1 MMLLSENKKQP
12 IFNRFCFH
20 FKPLYVKNC
29 INMTEE
35 SKASLLSPS
44 SLIPRRRRRARA
56 AMSKEMLSTLLV
68 LRQWQSDRL
77 KNTHQ
82 DLLDSPDFGAACNF
96 FLTDVYAPR
105 DFSQRDEDIL
115 YVYHAMKRI
124 MPAPIMRTLN
134 LVISLN
140 DLTTKLDQKLLQVM
154 MEELQVTDQVTVE
167 MYAEGYRL
175 CDNYDERVKQIDL
188 IVALGRS
195 VNKLVR
201 LPLIGFSL
209 RLAHAP
215 AHLSGWAE
223 LQGFLERGF
232 AAFKR
237 MKRVEPFLKTIEQ
250 REKQILDQIYA
261 GEAEPFKLGNE

>member
-1 MMLLSENKKQP
+1 M
-12 IFNRFCFH
+12 
-20 FKPLYVKNC
+20 
-29 INMTEE
+29 
-35 SKASLLSPS
+35 
-44 SLIPRRRRRARA
+44 
-56 AMSKEMLSTLLV
+56 STLLV
-68 LRQWQSDRL
+68 LRQWQTERL
-77 KNTHQ
+77 TSSHQ
-82 DLLDSPDFGAACNF
+82 DLLDSREYGPACNF

-115 YVYHAMKRI
+115 HVYHAMKRI

-140 DLTTKLDQKLLQVM
+140 ELTAQLDQKLVQVM
-154 MEELQVTDQVTVE
+154 VEKLQFTDQVTVE

-188 IVALGRS
+188 IGAVGRS

-215 AHLSGWAE
+215 AHLSGWAD

-237 MKRVEPFLKTIEQ
+237 MKRVDPFLKIIEQ

-261 GEAEPFKLGNE
+261 GEKEPFVLRRDE

>member
-1 MMLLSENKKQP
+1 MLIKDNLQSYAYAVYDVD
-12 IFNRFCFH
+12 I
-20 FKPLYVKNC
+20 
-29 INMTEE
+29 INDNVQNPEKMTEE
-35 SKASLLSPS
+35 SKSSLLSPN
-44 SLIPRRRRRARA
+44 SLIPRRRNRHNL
-56 AMSKEMLSTLLV
+56 SIELSSTLLL
-68 LRQWQSDRL
+68 LRTWQSERL
-77 KNTHQ
+77 TNTHQ
-82 DLLDSPDFGAACNF
+82 DLLQHKEFGPACNF

-115 YVYHAMKRI
+115 HVYHAMKRI

-134 LVISLN
+134 LVIALN
-140 DLTTKLDQKLLQVM
+140 ELTTELDQHLLKVM
-154 MEELQVTDQVTVE
+154 VEDLQLKDEVTVE
-167 MYAEGYRL
+167 MYAEGYRR
-175 CDNYDERVKQIDL
+175 CDNYDLRVKQIDL
-188 IVALGRS
+188 IVAVGRS

-237 MKRVEPFLKTIEQ
+237 MKHVDTFLQTVQQ
-250 REKQILDQIYA
+250 REMQILDQIYA
-261 GEAEPFKLGNE
+261 GEKEPFVLEREK

>member
-1 MMLLSENKKQP
+1 
-12 IFNRFCFH
+12 
-20 FKPLYVKNC
+20 
-29 INMTEE
+29 MTEE
-35 SKASLLSPS
+35 PKSSLLSPS
-44 SLIPRRRRRARA
+44 SLIPRRRRAHPI
-56 AMSKEMLSTLLV
+56 MSEEMLSTLLV
-68 LRQWQSDRL
+68 LRQWQTERL
-77 KNTHQ
+77 TSSHQ
-82 DLLDSPDFGAACNF
+82 DLLDSREYGPACNF

-115 YVYHAMKRI
+115 HVYHAMKRI

-140 DLTTKLDQKLLQVM
+140 ELTAQLDQKLVQVM
-154 MEELQVTDQVTVE
+154 VEKLQFTDQVTVE

-188 IVALGRS
+188 IGAVGRS

-215 AHLSGWAE
+215 AHLSGWAD

-237 MKRVEPFLKTIEQ
+237 MKRVDPFLKIIEQ

-261 GEAEPFKLGNE
+261 GEKEPFVLRSDE

>member
-1 MMLLSENKKQP
+1 
-12 IFNRFCFH
+12 
-20 FKPLYVKNC
+20 
-29 INMTEE
+29 MTEE

-44 SLIPRRRRRARA
+44 SLIPHRRHRTRLSMSSEMA
-56 AMSKEMLSTLLV
+56 ATLLL
-68 LRQWQSDRL
+68 LRRWQSDRL

-82 DLLDSPDFGAACNF
+82 DLLDDPEFGPACNF

-115 YVYHAMKRI
+115 HVYHAMKRI

-134 LVISLN
+134 LVIALN
-140 DLTTKLDQKLLQVM
+140 DLTTQLDQKLLQVM
-154 MEELQVTDQVTVE
+154 VEELQLTDRVTVA
-167 MYAEGYRL
+167 MYAEGYRR

-201 LPLIGFSL
+201 LPLVGFSL

-237 MKRVEPFLKTIEQ
+237 MKKVDLFLKIIEQ

-261 GEAEPFKLGNE
+261 GKAEPFVLEGGE

>member
-1 MMLLSENKKQP
+1 
-12 IFNRFCFH
+12 
-20 FKPLYVKNC
+20 
-29 INMTEE
+29 MTQE
-35 SKASLLSPS
+35 SKASLLSPN
-44 SLIPRRRRRARA
+44 SLIPRRRHRAHLP
-56 AMSKEMLSTLLV
+56 MSSEMAETLLL
-68 LRQWQSDRL
+68 LRRWQSDRL

-82 DLLDSPDFGAACNF
+82 DLLDSPDFGPACNF

-115 YVYHAMKRI
+115 HVYQAMKRI

-134 LVISLN
+134 LVIALN
-140 DLTTKLDQKLLQVM
+140 DLTTQLDQKLLQVM
-154 MEELQVTDQVTVE
+154 VEELQFTDQVTVE
-167 MYAEGYRL
+167 MYAEGYRR

-188 IVALGRS
+188 IVAVGRS

-232 AAFKR
+232 AAFKQ
-237 MKRVEPFLKTIEQ
+237 MKRVDPFLKMIEQ

-261 GEAEPFKLGNE
+261 GEEEPFALEGEE